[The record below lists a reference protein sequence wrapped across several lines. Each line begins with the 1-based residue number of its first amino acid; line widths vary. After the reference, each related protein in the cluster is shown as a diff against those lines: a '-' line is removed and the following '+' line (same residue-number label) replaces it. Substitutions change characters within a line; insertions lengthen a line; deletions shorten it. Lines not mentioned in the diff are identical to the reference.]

1 MLSFFFLC
9 VLLQMTGHK
18 RILSIVYARWLVGP
32 SCAQWHN
39 WKGTLDWR
47 QYGGQSYERAHH
59 KTDARKIKANGFW
72 LTCFDQMQSYFISIK
87 RITSIVSF
95 ILFCLPS
102 RSRSQRH
109 LSWGWQEYAAEAR
122 CQILDRWYGSHA
134 GSEEWNRAT
143 EQIPRLTIG
152 ISNLRSLPAG
162 VAWLITVE
170 EEEQQTV
177 RVNCTNSKR
186 QQVSS

>member
-1 MLSFFFLC
+1 MLVYFLHCILHVVYGVSLFLC

-95 ILFCLPS
+95 IVHPLSLLLPFLGPDHGATYRGDGKNTPMKHDAKS
-102 RSRSQRH
+102 
-109 LSWGWQEYAAEAR
+109 LTDDM
-122 CQILDRWYGSHA
+122 DRMQDLKSG
-134 GSEEWNRAT
+134 T
-143 EQIPRLTIG
+143 EQL
-152 ISNLRSLPAG
+152 NRSLDSLLALVIFG
-162 VAWLITVE
+162 LYLRAWHA
-170 EEEQQTV
+170 
-177 RVNCTNSKR
+177 
-186 QQVSS
+186 

>member
-1 MLSFFFLC
+1 MVCLFFLC

-72 LTCFDQMQSYFISIK
+72 LTCFDRMQSYFISIK

-95 ILFCLPS
+95 IVHPLSLLLPFLGPDHS
-102 RSRSQRH
+102 ATYRGDGKNTPMKHDAKS
-109 LSWGWQEYAAEAR
+109 LTDDM
-122 CQILDRWYGSHA
+122 DRMQDLKSG
-134 GSEEWNRAT
+134 T
-143 EQIPRLTIG
+143 EQL
-152 ISNLRSLPAG
+152 NRSLDSLLAL
-162 VAWLITVE
+162 VICALYLRAWHA
-170 EEEQQTV
+170 
-177 RVNCTNSKR
+177 
-186 QQVSS
+186 